1 LYSNDLF
8 ICSAAG
14 WPNDMLSS
22 NYMACF
28 ALSLSGADV
37 FTPVP
42 GKTRHKNFNGDGLV
56 LLEINVLFNLR
67 SLRLLQGDVMVH
79 YGSIALLLVDYM
91 AFSLPF
97 NNFL

>member
-1 LYSNDLF
+1 MTCLYVQPRDGQMTCFPAITWPVSLF
-8 ICSAAG
+8 L
-14 WPNDMLSS
+14 P
-22 NYMACF
+22 
-28 ALSLSGADV
+28 GADV

-42 GKTRHKNFNGDGLV
+42 GKTRHKNFNGDGPV

-79 YGSIALLLVDYM
+79 YGSITLLLVDYM